1 MKKYLYLF
9 VILMTFSS
17 PVFGATVYKWVDKDG
32 VTNFTDDY
40 NKIPPSS
47 RDRVEVEVRENAQ
60 QPVVTPTP
68 SQPSL
73 QKGEAKTDIY
83 GHGETYWKEK
93 VRPGKARLKEAEAN
107 YERAHRRFMEKAMEL
122 STRKFGSRT
131 QYKTEIIELD
141 RLKDEMVKYGEQLAE
156 VNEGL
161 QKISKEAKEVK
172 ADPEWLK

>member
-1 MKKYLYLF
+1 MRMIVFIMFLF
-9 VILMTFSS
+9 LAFIS
-17 PVFGATVYKWVDKDG
+17 PSYGATVYKWVDKDG

-40 NKIPPSS
+40 NKIPPSY
-47 RDRVEVEVRENAQ
+47 RDRVEVEVRENTQ
-60 QPVVTPTP
+60 QPVVTPAP

-73 QKGEAKTDIY
+73 QRGEAKTDIY
-83 GHGETYWKEK
+83 GQGETYWKEK
-93 VRPGKARLKEAEAN
+93 VRPWKARLKEAEAN

-141 RLKDEMVKYGEQLAE
+141 RLKDEMVKDGEQLAE

-161 QKISKEAKEVK
+161 EKISKEAKEAK